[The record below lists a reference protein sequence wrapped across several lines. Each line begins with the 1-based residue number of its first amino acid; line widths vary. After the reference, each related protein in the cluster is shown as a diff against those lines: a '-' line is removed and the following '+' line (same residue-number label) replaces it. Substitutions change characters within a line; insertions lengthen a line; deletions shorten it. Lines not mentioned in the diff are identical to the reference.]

1 MISVRLVLI
10 AMSLGWCVQLLA
22 GTEDRNASLQS
33 LANDPQWLK
42 LLHYETGNLPGAS
55 ARSAIK
61 SPEFFLSPSGHDS
74 PLAELTA
81 TVTALQM
88 QPKGPDTHASCRF
101 PARTRWLQQRLG
113 SALTVPSGVQCPAL
127 EQWTRDNTVE
137 SVSIIYATGYLANPA
152 SYYGHTLLK
161 FNFKD
166 SEAHSD
172 LMDESVNYGAIVGD
186 GDDPVSY
193 IFKGIFG
200 GYDGGFS
207 HINFYFH
214 NHNYGENELRDLWE
228 YQLTLS
234 EDATQMVVEH
244 AWEVLGKRYTYYF
257 FRRNCAFR
265 MAELVDIS
273 SDTPLLQQW
282 RPWTIP
288 QSLVQ
293 SLSTAEI
300 DGQPVLTDV
309 RYLPSRQSRLYD
321 RYQQLSPSEQQ
332 LFERIAIESVSLED
346 PRFTGQPIDVQH
358 RVLDTLLDYYQYIR
372 DAEAGAE
379 DPANAAH
386 RRALAMRY
394 QLPPGNAEFKPSD
407 HTPPHLGRPPG
418 WFQLSL
424 QHSTRQDA
432 QAGIRVRPAYYDPL
446 DNEAGHVRG
455 GGLSMF
461 DLQLTASN
469 GQVRLQ
475 QLDAISIESISPGLT
490 GLPGD
495 KGVAWNLKFGWE
507 QNRLDCNSC
516 LTTRLQADRGL
527 NFPLGN
533 NTAATFYAGGALQES
548 VQGEGPAFGRLAGR
562 LTYHRASFSALLR
575 LEQRYLVNGSGDYTT
590 GRLELRNRL
599 SATQDV
605 RLSYARNRGEELSI
619 GLGWY
624 W

>member
-1 MISVRLVLI
+1 MKSVRLVLI
-10 AMSLGWCVQLLA
+10 AMSLGWCAQLFA
-22 GTEDRNASLQS
+22 STEDRNALLQS

-42 LLHYETGNLPGAS
+42 LLHYETGNLPGTAAS
-55 ARSAIK
+55 SAIK
-61 SPEFFLSPSGHDS
+61 SPEFFLSPRGQYS

-81 TVTALQM
+81 TISALQM
-88 QPKGPDTHASCRF
+88 QPEAPDTHASCRF

-113 SALTVPSGVQCPAL
+113 TALSLPSGVTCPQL
-127 EQWTRDNTVE
+127 EQWTRDNTIE

-161 FNFKD
+161 FNFKN
-166 SEAHSD
+166 SETHSD

-186 GDDPVSY
+186 GDDPVTY

-228 YQLTLS
+228 YRLTLS

-244 AWEVLGKRYTYYF
+244 AWEVLGQRYTYYF

-265 MAELVDIS
+265 MAELIDVT
-273 SDTPLLQQW
+273 SDTSLLRQW

-293 SLSTAEI
+293 SLSSAKI
-300 DGQPVLTDV
+300 DEKPILTDV
-309 RYLPSRQSRLYD
+309 RYLPSRQSRLYE
-321 RYQQLSPSEQQ
+321 RYEQLSSSEQ
-332 LFERIAIESVSLED
+332 LLLKRIAQQTVSLD
-346 PRFTGQPIDVQH
+346 DARFTELPVNAQH
-358 RVLDTLLDYYQYIR
+358 RILDTLLDYYQYIR
-372 DAEAGAE
+372 DPDAGAA
-379 DPANAAH
+379 DPANEAH
-386 RRALAMRY
+386 RRTLAMRY
-394 QLPPGNAEFKPSD
+394 QLPPGNADFKPSA
-407 HTPPHLGRPPG
+407 HKPPHTGRPPG
-418 WFQLSL
+418 WLQLSL

-432 QAGIRVRPAYYDPL
+432 QAGIRIRPAYYDPL

-469 GQVRLQ
+469 DEVRLQ

-495 KGVAWNLKFGWE
+495 RGVAWNLKFGWE
-507 QNRLDCNSC
+507 QNRLDCDNC

-527 NFPLGN
+527 NFPLSR
-533 NTAATFYAGGALQES
+533 NTAATLHAGGALQES
-548 VQGEGPAFGRLAGR
+548 VQGEGPAFARLAGR
-562 LTYHRASFSALLR
+562 LTYHRDNLSALMR
-575 LEQRYLVNGSGDYTT
+575 LEQRYLINGSGTYTT

-599 SATQDV
+599 SPTQDV
-605 RLSYARNRGEELSI
+605 RLTYARNRGQELSM
-619 GLGWY
+619 GFGWY